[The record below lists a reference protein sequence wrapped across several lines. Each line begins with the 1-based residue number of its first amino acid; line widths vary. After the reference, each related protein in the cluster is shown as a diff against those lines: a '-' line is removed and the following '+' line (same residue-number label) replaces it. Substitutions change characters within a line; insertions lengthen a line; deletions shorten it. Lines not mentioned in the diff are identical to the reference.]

1 MIDQTGTTDPPA
13 EEQSPI
19 KKTFPSFFG
28 QFYMSQGFREK
39 GIVSNECGPTSLAMI
54 INIILSQEN
63 VHNLTLRKENIIYQT
78 RFHLWDRLPKTLPSI
93 GGATAPW
100 GLVSAFNQWML
111 KLGLPWSA
119 ERISGASR
127 SIIIENIISGKYV
140 SALKIWKNGGA
151 HWVDIID
158 FSAEDDTLYTLD
170 PNPFLVHLPQNRR
183 VQKESW
189 IKFSTDWQRRN
200 LWSSL
205 LGIDREIIVYAR
217 NL

>member
-1 MIDQTGTTDPPA
+1 MTDQTNSTTP
-13 EEQSPI
+13 EEQPLI
-19 KKTFPSFFG
+19 EKTFPASFG

-39 GIVSNECGPTSLAMI
+39 GVVSNECGPTSLAMI
-54 INIILSQEN
+54 INVILNQEN
-63 VHNLTLRKENIIYQT
+63 IQSLSLRKENIIHQT
-78 RFHLWDRLPKTLPSI
+78 HFHLWDRLPKTFPAI

-100 GLVSAFNQWML
+100 GLVTAFNQWMQ

-119 ERISGASR
+119 ERISCANR
-127 SIIIENIISGKYV
+127 AVILEKIISGKYV

-151 HWVDIID
+151 HWVNIID

-170 PNPFLVHLPQNRR
+170 PNPYLVHLPQNRR

-189 IKFSTDWQRRN
+189 EKFSADWQRKN
-200 LWSSL
+200 VWSIL
-205 LGIDREIIVYAR
+205 LGIEREIIVYAR

>member
-1 MIDQTGTTDPPA
+1 MMIDQTNSTIH
-13 EEQSPI
+13 EEQPLI
-19 KKTFPSFFG
+19 EKAFPASFG
-28 QFYMSQGFREK
+28 QFYMSQGFCEK

-54 INIILSQEN
+54 INVILNQEN
-63 VHNLTLRKENIIYQT
+63 IQSLSLRKENIIHQT
-78 RFHLWDRLPKTLPSI
+78 HFRLWDRLPKTLPAI

-100 GLVSAFNQWML
+100 GLVAAFNQWMQ

-119 ERISGASR
+119 ERFSCANR
-127 SIIIENIISGKYV
+127 VIILEKIISGKYV

-151 HWVDIID
+151 HWVNIVD

-170 PNPFLVHLPQNRR
+170 PNPYLVHLPQNRR

-189 IKFSTDWQRRN
+189 EKFSADWERRN
-200 LWSSL
+200 GWSAL